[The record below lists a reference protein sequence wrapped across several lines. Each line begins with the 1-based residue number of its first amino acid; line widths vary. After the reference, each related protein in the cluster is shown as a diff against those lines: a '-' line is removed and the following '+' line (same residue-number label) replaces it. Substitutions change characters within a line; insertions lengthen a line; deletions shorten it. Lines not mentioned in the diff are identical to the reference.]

1 MRSMR
6 ENTVVTSSPSTL
18 AKRNEVTATSGWSSA
33 KSPTSTSTSSN
44 ERSTGVVVGGCVRRV
59 VSRKK

>member
-18 AKRNEVTATSGWSSA
+18 AKRSDVTATSGWSSA
-33 KSPTSTSTSSN
+33 KSRTRASTSSSD
-44 ERSTGVVVGGCVRRV
+44 RSIGVVGAWVRRA